1 MRTNFSKVIP
11 KPWECPT
18 KFWSLMEMLLCFK
31 LKKEDLVKD
40 NKYSLLIGWID
51 ILYTQSMEYFTTVTT
66 TLPIYIQTM
75 LSIVE

>member
-1 MRTNFSKVIP
+1 MFLFSVL
-11 KPWECPT
+11 
-18 KFWSLMEMLLCFK
+18 SL
-31 LKKEDLVKD
+31 KEDLVKE

>member
-1 MRTNFSKVIP
+1 
-11 KPWECPT
+11 
-18 KFWSLMEMLLCFK
+18 MEMPFCFK
-31 LKKEDLVKD
+31 LKKEDLVKG

>member
-1 MRTNFSKVIP
+1 
-11 KPWECPT
+11 
-18 KFWSLMEMLLCFK
+18 MLSFFLFLS
-31 LKKEDLVKD
+31 LKKDDVVKE

>member
-1 MRTNFSKVIP
+1 MLSFFSV
-11 KPWECPT
+11 
-18 KFWSLMEMLLCFK
+18 FK
-31 LKKEDLVKD
+31 LKKEEVVKE

>member
-1 MRTNFSKVIP
+1 MTVSILIYDGDGVLFSV
-11 KPWECPT
+11 
-18 KFWSLMEMLLCFK
+18 FK
-31 LKKEDLVKD
+31 LKKEDVVKE